1 MSVAARQPL
10 PPELEALEVDKR
22 SVLAFRHGFPSE
34 LVRWHCHDDYELH
47 YIAASV
53 GKVFVGDHVGAFAPG
68 QLVMTGPRLPHNW
81 ISHTESDVV
90 VPIRDLVVQFRQ
102 ELIPSIVAAAPELNP
117 LLVLL
122 ERSRRGIEFISPN
135 PKESEHWFNR
145 MIEADDA
152 ARIPLLLDFL
162 LRLSSETEYRLL
174 STMPIR
180 AEADSA
186 ALDKV
191 DRVTSY
197 VSDHYASDIPL
208 ATVAALVGMSE
219 STFSR
224 FFTKETGN
232 GFTRFLNRVRVAKAC
247 ELLGDSEVPITDICF
262 AVGFNNVANFNRR
275 FRELK
280 AVTPREYRQQTR
292 LRHNAT
298 RPAHTLG

>member
-1 MSVAARQPL
+1 MQYGKTEPKPSSLVTSR
-10 PPELEALEVDKR
+10 PELTLD
-22 SVLAFRHGFPSE
+22 
-34 LVRWHCHDDYELH
+34 VRRRPPT
-47 YIAASV
+47 A
-53 GKVFVGDHVGAFAPG
+53 G

-152 ARIPLLLDFL
+152 ARIPLL
-162 LRLSSETEYRLL
+162 
-174 STMPIR
+174 
-180 AEADSA
+180 
-186 ALDKV
+186 
-191 DRVTSY
+191 
-197 VSDHYASDIPL
+197 HYASDIPL